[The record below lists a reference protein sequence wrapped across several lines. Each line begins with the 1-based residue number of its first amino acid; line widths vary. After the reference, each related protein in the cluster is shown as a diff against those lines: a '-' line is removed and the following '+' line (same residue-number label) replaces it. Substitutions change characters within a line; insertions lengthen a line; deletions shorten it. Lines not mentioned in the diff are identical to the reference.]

1 MSTMSLRLDDQDS
14 ELIKRFASLKNIS
27 VSELIRSSVL
37 EKIEEELDIDL
48 FEKAYNE
55 MKKTYSLDEVKA
67 ELGL

>member
-48 FEKAYNE
+48 FEKAYKE